1 MVSEPSCGAQER
13 RTRTCPSRSTRSITK
28 RGESPTGR
36 GFGGDPSRP
45 GRPGRHGEPGPTK
58 VDQLAPGGCD
68 RPLAAGDR
76 GGGGRGQRSSLRTES
91 EDRSRDRSDTDD
103 GGAAG
108 LRLSA
113 PGCWM
118 TPASS
123 GPAGVHPDGHP
134 LRRGTRTL
142 GVLDPAGG
150 SSLGHLIRTNE
161 ARPLGRLLRGAFA
174 LPGHCCAGCLLGHQ
188 CDRRRPGAGAAT
200 RARRAPGAGSTAPRS
215 ASTDRAPYPCLVI
228 ELKSPREIEAMR
240 PAGRFVAEVLT
251 ALKEKAAV
259 GVNLLELDELAHDMI
274 RRAGATSCYI
284 DYHPSFGASPFGKVL
299 CTSVNAAVLHGLPHD
314 DELADGDL
322 LSVDFAASGDGWVAD
337 SALSV
342 VVGTPR
348 QEDL

>member
-118 TPASS
+118 TPASN

-134 LRRGTRTL
+134 LRRGTRT
-142 GVLDPAGG
+142 P
-150 SSLGHLIRTNE
+150 
-161 ARPLGRLLRGAFA
+161 RGAG
-174 LPGHCCAGCLLGHQ
+174 PGRWLIP
-188 CDRRRPGAGAAT
+188 RPPDPDE
-200 RARRAPGAGSTAPRS
+200 RSKAPRTPTPRGLCCVQ
-215 ASTDRAPYPCLVI
+215 AR
-228 ELKSPREIEAMR
+228 EQSP
-240 PAGRFVAEVLT
+240 AESS
-251 ALKEKAAV
+251 
-259 GVNLLELDELAHDMI
+259 
-274 RRAGATSCYI
+274 RRAGRHTHRVRGRGPAHS
-284 DYHPSFGASPFGKVL
+284 PGARGRR
-299 CTSVNAAVLHGLPHD
+299 
-314 DELADGDL
+314 
-322 LSVDFAASGDGWVAD
+322 SGDGTERP
-337 SALSV
+337 
-342 VVGTPR
+342 GTTAS
-348 QEDL
+348 DLC